1 MKLFNKNTNSS
12 SRSYQFARTNVA
24 TVNLVIISG
33 LGVILIIL
41 FPKSRKIRNDFDL
54 LQTLKMFVLVKSRK
68 VKTFKQVPRKNYW
81 KYICFILL
89 VFIDIQSW
97 NVMR

>member
-1 MKLFNKNTNSS
+1 M
-12 SRSYQFARTNVA
+12 TNVA

-33 LGVILIIL
+33 LGVILIIM